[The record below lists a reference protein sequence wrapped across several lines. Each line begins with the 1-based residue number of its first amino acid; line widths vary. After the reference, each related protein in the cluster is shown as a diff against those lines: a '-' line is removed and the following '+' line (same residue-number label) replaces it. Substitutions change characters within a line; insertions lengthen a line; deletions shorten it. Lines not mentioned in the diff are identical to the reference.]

1 MSAEAGRVRN
11 VLHPV
16 ADVAAATTF
25 YAETLGFGET
35 FTDGTRYAA
44 LDAGDVTLALAG
56 PGEDITDG
64 VAAASVKVADVEV
77 TVTAFTRAGG
87 TLVRPPEAGPHETR
101 AVLRDPWGNTLIAY
115 APR

>member
-1 MSAEAGRVRN
+1 MTAGAGRVRN

-16 ADVAAATTF
+16 ADVAAATAF
-25 YAETLGFGET
+25 YADTLGFGAK

-64 VAAASVKVADVEV
+64 VAAASVKVADVEA
-77 TVTAFTRAGG
+77 TVAVFTRAGG
-87 TLVRPPEAGPHETR
+87 TLVRPPEPGPHETR